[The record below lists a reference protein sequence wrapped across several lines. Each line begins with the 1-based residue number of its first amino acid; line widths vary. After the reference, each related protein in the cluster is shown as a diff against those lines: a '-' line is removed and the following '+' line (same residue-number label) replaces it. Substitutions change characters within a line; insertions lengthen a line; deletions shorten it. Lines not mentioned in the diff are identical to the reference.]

1 MTTKELARRL
11 LPPSLW
17 KIATA
22 AWREYQN
29 QKGRPTIS
37 YQARGQQPTE
47 RKRGISDLSELLAE
61 IQRVL
66 AVSGAEQQQIG
77 LSQFFYKFDT
87 SSLRKL
93 DPFGLAYKE
102 QVLAI
107 YRTISGNKYYDPLMM
122 ERTEA
127 TDVFDTATC
136 PIPYRFAESRLVG
149 EFLSCYGHILKT
161 LDVKANADIL
171 EYGPGEG
178 QLSIH
183 LARLGCNVHAIDIE
197 RRFLESIQRQC
208 EALGISIVTQVGR
221 FGDGIGDKKFDR
233 VVFFEAFHH
242 CLDHQ
247 DALMRIRDLLKPNG
261 FICFS
266 GEPILSA
273 QSPDREEILP
283 YPWGLRLDGDA
294 IRSIAEFGWME
305 LGYSED
311 YFIELLGRCG
321 HSVERVRCPGVWR
334 ADAYIARPYGTRY
347 PIERDTLIRT
357 YDGRSGWHASEGTH
371 RWTDG
376 DAWFPLPN
384 RGYRSLDITIADLGN
399 KETDVEISCMDRSV
413 RATLASRREA
423 RLRLELPPMG
433 NRLRIRSD
441 TFRPNA
447 RFTSLSDN
455 RVLGVPVKS
464 IEFQS

>member
-1 MTTKELARRL
+1 MTAKDLARRL

-17 KIATA
+17 KIAA
-22 AWREYQN
+22 AWREYRNQQYQN
-29 QKGRPTIS
+29 QTGIS
-37 YQARGQQPTE
+37 TE
-47 RKRGISDLSELLAE
+47 KRGISDLSELLAE

-77 LSQFFYKFDT
+77 LSRFFYKFDT

-93 DPFGLAYKE
+93 DPFGPAYKE

-107 YRTISGNKYYDPLMM
+107 YRIISGNEYYDPLMM

-127 TDVFDTATC
+127 TDVFDTATR

-149 EFLSCYGHILKT
+149 EFLSCYGHILRT
-161 LDVKANADIL
+161 LDVKAGADVL

-208 EALGISIVTQVGR
+208 KALGISIVTQVGR

-242 CLDHQ
+242 CFDHQ

-311 YFIELLGRCG
+311 YFIELLRRCG
-321 HSVERVRCPGVWR
+321 YSVECVRCPGVWR
-334 ADAYIARPYGTRY
+334 ADAYIARPYGTR
-347 PIERDTLIRT
+347 
-357 YDGRSGWHASEGTH
+357 
-371 RWTDG
+371 
-376 DAWFPLPN
+376 
-384 RGYRSLDITIADLGN
+384 
-399 KETDVEISCMDRSV
+399 
-413 RATLASRREA
+413 
-423 RLRLELPPMG
+423 
-433 NRLRIRSD
+433 
-441 TFRPNA
+441 
-447 RFTSLSDN
+447 
-455 RVLGVPVKS
+455 
-464 IEFQS
+464 